1 MTRVTGNQGGEELTA
16 VYDPHMNSVDRG
28 RIRAAIAKAVQ
39 IYPQA
44 VADTIVRE
52 LHSWEAQSLPLG
64 KKMDRL
70 IEAILSAPYPP
81 VKP

>member
-16 VYDPHMNSVDRG
+16 IYEPHMNSVDRG
-28 RIRAAIAKAVQ
+28 RIRAAVAKASQ
-39 IYPQA
+39 IYPA
-44 VADTIVRE
+44 IVADTVIRE

-70 IEAILSAPYPP
+70 IEAILSAPYPTI
-81 VKP
+81 KP